1 MAPFS
6 GRSRQ
11 SSVTSEL
18 DVPKF
23 DSKPRRSM
31 PNIFGQKSSESVSAT
46 SLSVPDDKRK
56 TRSSGDRTPRSSPE
70 PASFVS
76 WSHITQTPAPGHP
89 GNLSEEQQRAYHALE
104 KALLEAELI
113 SADNPPAYQ
122 SAQLLRFL
130 RARNFD
136 VDAAKLMYSNAEKWK
151 ESIQLEKLYREF
163 QFEERDLVAKHGWR
177 MYFHKTD
184 RLGRP
189 IFVQDLSNL
198 QPDKVFSITSPDRI
212 IRNFAVT
219 LEHAV
224 RHRYD
229 ACTESQGHL
238 VDDNYMVLNVA
249 GLGLSTFWSMK
260 GQLQQLLSVL
270 DDNFPELSGRVQII
284 NAPYLF
290 STVWSYV
297 KGWLPAQTAAK
308 IDIAGTDYM
317 SKVSSY
323 VNLEAWPKHL
333 GGECECQQ
341 PSSARACETSDVG
354 PWKSRE
360 ENMAS
365 CSSKLST

>member
-11 SSVTSEL
+11 SSVTSGLE
-18 DVPKF
+18 VPKV

-31 PNIFGQKSSESVSAT
+31 PNLFGQRSSEGVSAT

-70 PASFVS
+70 PGSF
-76 WSHITQTPAPGHP
+76 TPAGGHP
-89 GNLSEEQQRAYHALE
+89 GNLNEDQQRAYHALE
-104 KALLEAELI
+104 QALLEAELI
-113 SADNPPAYQ
+113 PSDNPPAHQ
-122 SAQLLRFL
+122 PAQLLRFL

-198 QPDKVFSITSPDRI
+198 QPEKVFSHTSQDRI
-212 IRNFAVT
+212 IQNFAVT

-249 GLGLSTFWSMK
+249 GLGLSTFWAMK

-333 GGECECQQ
+333 GGECECEQ
-341 PSSARACETSDVG
+341 PSPVRACETSDAG

-360 ENMAS
+360 ESMAS
-365 CSSKLST
+365 CSRKLST